1 MFISDYVYI
10 TIIPSPPATG
20 SISLELQAAVTVQK
34 YSRAPQILSVTYLL
48 SASLVLP
55 TEPTGI
61 FLKKHKTDFLQR

>member
-34 YSRAPQILSVTYLL
+34 YSRASQILSVTY
-48 SASLVLP
+48 
-55 TEPTGI
+55 
-61 FLKKHKTDFLQR
+61 